1 MALTTERQ
9 NGRTDLT
16 GKWLCQ
22 QDGKLAPICGKSTTI
37 KGDHTDN
44 KK

>member
-9 NGRTDLT
+9 NGSN
-16 GKWLCQ
+16 GKMALSAG
-22 QDGKLAPICGKSTTI
+22 GKLACYVAKSTTI

>member
-9 NGRTDLT
+9 NGSN
-16 GKWLCQ
+16 GKMALSA
-22 QDGKLAPICGKSTTI
+22 GRKVGEICGMSTTI